1 MPRRDPAPAV
11 PLPTLVPAPTPVPL
25 PVLILV
31 LGTVLQLPLAVAAAA
46 QEGSS
51 GVPVPGTFFGEA
63 LDVEL
68 VNVEVFVS
76 DRQGRPVLDLEAG
89 ELRVFEDGRPVEI
102 THFSLVGDGASEAGS
117 SAEPPPPAPEPA
129 LAEAGAAD
137 AQPARVALF
146 IDDVHVGPASRARVF
161 EQVWRTLQEV
171 LRPEDEVMVAVYD
184 GGLRVLTPFTRDRD
198 RLFQALEEESLRGM
212 SARQLQSGF
221 AGDRAMQT
229 IRDLQR
235 NMSQEKQGG
244 AQGTCTDIGFVAQ
257 HHAEEEHHRIQ
268 QTIRAL
274 TGFVNSL
281 AGYPGR
287 KALLHVSDGIPLLA
301 GGEVYRYA
309 IELCDGTGA
318 AQGIRYSEDVSVL
331 NETQRHRWDPY
342 AAKTEML
349 SYDTT
354 PDWQRLAS
362 HANAHQVSV
371 YALQA
376 AGLGSP
382 SSLDIGTNVQ
392 TTGETA
398 SFGFRNLQDSL
409 ELISRE
415 TGGAAIF
422 NTNDFTGAIEEMVAD
437 TRSHYLVAFEPT
449 NPGDGQIHRL
459 RVEVD
464 RPGVRVRHRRSYRSK
479 GADERV
485 ADGVLTALLYERT
498 ENPLEARLDAVRRG
512 EAASGLSKV
521 RLRVRLPLGRLALV
535 PRDESRAGRFTVFVA
550 ARDDAGQTTP
560 VRQVLVPVVV
570 PAEVSEEGA
579 ADEFVYEVEMTMR
592 HGRHQV
598 AVAVRDDLAGTT
610 SYLRDTVTAGGG

>member
-1 MPRRDPAPAV
+1 MTRYAASPAV
-11 PLPTLVPAPTPVPL
+11 PIPALACVLTLACLAP
-25 PVLILV
+25 
-31 LGTVLQLPLAVAAAA
+31 GAAAA
-46 QEGSS
+46 QDRAPAG
-51 GVPVPGTFFGEA
+51 PVPGALFGEA

-76 DRQGRPVLDLEAG
+76 DGRGRPVLDLAPEDF
-89 ELRVFEDGRPVEI
+89 RVFEDGREVEV
-102 THFSLVGDGASEAGS
+102 THFSLIAEETPAGASPGEPATPEPVGTGAGGGPS
-117 SAEPPPPAPEPA
+117 EAEPVR
-129 LAEAGAAD
+129 L
-137 AQPARVALF
+137 ALF

-161 EQVWRTLQEV
+161 EQVWRTLREV
-171 LRPEDEVMVAVYD
+171 LRPRDEVMVAVYD
-184 GGLRVLTPFTRDRD
+184 GGLRILTPFTRDRD
-198 RLFQALEEESLRGM
+198 RLFRALEKESARGM
-212 SARQLQSGF
+212 SARQLQAGF
-221 AGDRAMQT
+221 DATRAMQA

-235 NMSQEKQGG
+235 NMSQEQQNGVE
-244 AQGTCTDIGFVAQ
+244 GTCVDIGWVAQ

-268 QTIRAL
+268 QSIRAL

-342 AAKTEML
+342 GAKTDML

-362 HANAHQVSV
+362 HANAHQVSF
-371 YALQA
+371 YPIQA

-382 SSLDIGTNVQ
+382 SSLDIGTDVQ

-398 SFGFRNLQDSL
+398 SFGFRNVQDSL
-409 ELISRE
+409 ALIARE
-415 TGGAAIF
+415 TGGEAIF
-422 NTNDFTGAIEEMVAD
+422 NTNEFSGPIAEMVTDA
-437 TRSHYLVAFEPT
+437 RSHYLLAFEPT
-449 NPGDGQIHRL
+449 HPGDGQIHRL

-485 ADGVLTALLYERT
+485 ADGVLTALLYGRT
-498 ENPLEARLDAVRRG
+498 ENPLTARFEVVRAG
-512 EAASGLSKV
+512 EVASGLSKM
-521 RLRVRLPLGRLALV
+521 RLRVWLPVGRLALV
-535 PRDESRAGRFTVFVA
+535 PREETRAGRFTVFVA
-550 ARDDAGQTTP
+550 ARDEQGRTTP
-560 VRQVLVPVVV
+560 VRQAPVPVVV
-570 PAEVSEEGA
+570 PAGEAGEGEGA
-579 ADEFVYEVEMTMR
+579 PEELVYEVEMTLR

-610 SYLRDTVTAGGG
+610 SYLHHTVRAGGG

>member
-1 MPRRDPAPAV
+1 MTRCAARPAV
-11 PLPTLVPAPTPVPL
+11 PIPALVCVLTLACLAP
-25 PVLILV
+25 
-31 LGTVLQLPLAVAAAA
+31 GAAAA
-46 QEGSS
+46 QDRAPAGA
-51 GVPVPGTFFGEA
+51 VPGALFGEA

-76 DRQGRPVLDLEAG
+76 DGRGRPVLDLGPEDF
-89 ELRVFEDGRPVEI
+89 RVFEDGRDVEV
-102 THFSLVGDGASEAGS
+102 THFSLIAEERPAGASSGEPATPEPVGTGAGAGPS
-117 SAEPPPPAPEPA
+117 DAEPVR
-129 LAEAGAAD
+129 L
-137 AQPARVALF
+137 ALF

-161 EQVWRTLQEV
+161 EQVWRTLREV
-171 LRPEDEVMVAVYD
+171 LRPRDEVMVAVYD
-184 GGLRVLTPFTRDRD
+184 GGLRILTPFTRDRD
-198 RLFQALEEESLRGM
+198 RLFEALKQESARGM
-212 SARQLQSGF
+212 SARQLQAGF
-221 AGDRAMQT
+221 DATRAMQD

-235 NMSQEKQGG
+235 NMSQGQESGI
-244 AQGTCTDIGFVAQ
+244 QGTCVDIGWVAQ
-257 HHAEEEHHRIQ
+257 HHAEEEYHRIQ
-268 QTIRAL
+268 QTVRAL
-274 TGFVNSL
+274 TAFVNSL

-342 AAKTEML
+342 GAKTDML

-362 HANAHQVSV
+362 HANAHQVSL
-371 YALQA
+371 YPIQA

-382 SSLDIGTNVQ
+382 SSLDIGTDVQ

-398 SFGFRNLQDSL
+398 SFGFRNVQDSL
-409 ELISRE
+409 ALIARE
-415 TGGAAIF
+415 TGGEAIF
-422 NTNDFTGAIEEMVAD
+422 NTNEFSGPIAEMVAD
-437 TRSHYLVAFEPT
+437 ARSHYLLAFEPT
-449 NPGDGQIHRL
+449 HPGDGQIHRL

-485 ADGVLTALLYERT
+485 ADGVLTALLYGRT
-498 ENPLEARLDAVRRG
+498 ENPLAARFEAVRAG
-512 EAASGLSKV
+512 EAASGLSKM
-521 RLRVRLPLGRLALV
+521 RLRVWVPVGRLALV
-535 PRDESRAGRFTVFVA
+535 PREETRAGRFTVFVA
-550 ARDDAGQTTP
+550 ARDEQGRTTP
-560 VRQVLVPVVV
+560 VRQAPVPVVV
-570 PAEVSEEGA
+570 PAGEAGEGA
-579 ADEFVYEVEMTMR
+579 TEELVYEVEMTLR

-610 SYLRDTVTAGGG
+610 SYLHHTVRAGGG